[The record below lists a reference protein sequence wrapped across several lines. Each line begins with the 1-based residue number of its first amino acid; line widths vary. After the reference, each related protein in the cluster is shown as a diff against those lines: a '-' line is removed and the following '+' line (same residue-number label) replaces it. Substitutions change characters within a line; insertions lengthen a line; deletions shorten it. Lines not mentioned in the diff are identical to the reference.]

1 MSIFDG
7 EFCFLESEKKT
18 MFSDPFWE
26 SVSFL
31 LIHINL
37 FPIIIEKS

>member
-1 MSIFDG
+1 MVS
-7 EFCFLESEKKT
+7 SASWSQKKKT